1 MCEPMNEEEL
11 ANALEARL
19 ARFRRHVMQ
28 IALGIDVD
36 AQEPAQAAPPPRQRV
51 RPSNGFPYV
60 LLEMFIDRSL
70 LVVERAIERA
80 VAAIV
85 R

>member
-19 ARFRRHVMQ
+19 ARFRREVMRT
-28 IALGIDVD
+28 ALDIDVD
-36 AQEPAQAAPPPRQRV
+36 AQEPVLGEEKKQKSRPRAA
-51 RPSNGFPYV
+51 FPYFLIEEFV
-60 LLEMFIDRSL
+60 DRGLL
-70 LVVERAIERA
+70 AIERA
-80 VAAIV
+80 VEQVVTKVV